1 MRGYYI
7 LTCIFFSLQVIVM
20 AQTTKCELCVLC
32 QEKTNEELVCP
43 LDNPVGVRGAEAYKD
58 IISLVNQ
65 FRDIDAAPHPNLELP
80 DEATM
85 QANRASWHK
94 TCRQLYKASALD
106 RAKTRYSKA
115 LQPLRKRPRRASTE
129 TNRNLCLFCNET
141 TSKDDHSFQKVS
153 LTEDIHDKAV
163 SLGEDRIVARL
174 AEGDLV
180 AIEAKYHRNCYT
192 KFNRRHYEMQM
203 NTKQCQGTQDTE
215 IIVEN
220 ELLQFVNEEIAG
232 GCRIFA
238 LQDLTDMMTE
248 RLEQH
253 EIRKKVNCT
262 RLKKRVLENFPH
274 LTEEKGIRNRVFLVC
289 SEEARK
295 IISSASQTPEEELR
309 TLLMAAS
316 ILRKAVLG
324 HDTVFNFMG
333 LFPEGCEEF
342 AVPVRLKYFFR
353 QLLHG
358 PKSSPMQ
365 DNSRAVLSMSQLTML
380 NITSLPANRRC
391 EPPLAVFLALQLHS
405 QTRSKKLVE
414 LLHQYC
420 LSVSYKR
427 VLTIE
432 IGYAQATAER
442 ARANA
447 DIVCP
452 SNLRHKIFTVAAL
465 DNLDHNPTSRTATSS
480 FHGTGISMFQF
491 PTVENPGL
499 DQEPMEIN
507 FHRPASRK
515 GPMLPPL
522 YTFVPPMSRN
532 LVTQPPVKDV
542 QPQSMASFD
551 KEEQHEKAWM
561 KIVQENMQM
570 DFESETD
577 PPIMWSAYHAS
588 RSDAVGSTE
597 KCIEAMLPLFRDK
610 AATPKMIRH
619 GMYLVKKTTE
629 FLNSEQ
635 IPIMV
640 VDQPLFDIA
649 KKMQWTFP
657 ELFGED
663 RFLVMLGGL
672 HIEMALWAT
681 MGDFLRGSGWPEVL
695 AEAGIALTEAAAIS
709 YLRANDPMRTR
720 YAHQITVV
728 VLDSLLKR
736 AYEDGGSEMTFD
748 DWVSVACKEKPTV
761 QFWLLI
767 HKYEQLIFMFIRS
780 HRERKFKLMVATL
793 KKLVLLFFAL
803 DHQNYARWV
812 SVFIRDLE
820 SLPSS
825 IQEEFE
831 AGHWTVSR
839 SNHRYSSIPIDH
851 AHEQANK
858 RVKGVGGVIGITENP
873 EMLERWIAT
882 GPEISRV
889 LQQFTNVHDDGGQE
903 LPHHEEGSTSQHR
916 FKCHVTNLMDVL
928 QSRGNPFEE
937 SSADLVTLD
946 NKVCVDKSAATSVR
960 VLESRGEEQYDHFR
974 KNVLD
979 TNNVPLQAP
988 IKKNKFL
995 LFHEEK
1001 IRKKTAVQKK
1011 RKHFQQH
1018 TELYGQA
1025 FIMIDSRGGNLEEF
1039 FRHESS
1045 SSPPALASEGSI
1057 YSCNKSDLLAC
1068 IIETS
1073 ACTGLPADVELV
1085 APDDYGVIVI
1095 DGGALI
1101 HSLPGTIV
1109 QGKTFAEYFTK
1120 VFCPRIQHELKRAA
1134 RVDIVWDQYRS
1145 MSIKSATREKR
1156 GKGTRQRVSGSAKVP
1171 GNWQNF
1177 LSNAENKKELFS
1189 FLSTSIVQTSFQD
1202 GKQVYVTS
1210 GDQVLNAGN
1219 GPPMGRCNHEEAD
1232 TRVLVHLLH
1241 ALQYSS
1247 LGMVYTGDT
1256 DVVVILLCNFHHIK
1270 AVNPESEIWISF
1282 KTGKTVNMISLNNI
1296 ASILGVT
1303 TCKALALFHAFTGS
1317 DSTSAFKYK
1326 GKRYCFKRKDEVPS
1340 LLSEFATIT
1349 STPFH
1354 ISPELKK
1361 VVHYFVCK
1369 LYSDELITDDTN
1381 LDLVRMRVFCHRTQD
1396 VERIPPT
1403 SDALDQHL
1411 KRSVFQA
1418 SIWITAHE
1426 PLALV
1431 PSPCN
1436 HGWMEKGGQLV
1447 PIWTTLPLARDVFD
1461 LDVKCACT
1469 KPCSSCKCKK
1479 AELKCSRLC
1488 KCKCPN

>member
-1 MRGYYI
+1 MYYI
-7 LTCIFFSLQVIVM
+7 SFQAGVM
-20 AQTTKCELCVLC
+20 AEMMDCELCVLC
-32 QEKTNEELVCP
+32 QEKTKEELVCP

-58 IISLVNQ
+58 IISLVRQ
-65 FRDIDAAPHPNLELP
+65 FRDVDAAPHSNLELP

-106 RAKTRYSKA
+106 RARTRYSKG
-115 LQPLRKRPRRASTE
+115 LPPLRKRPKRSSTE
-129 TNRNLCLFCNET
+129 TNRNLCLFCNEM
-141 TSKDDHSFQKVS
+141 TSNDDHSFQKVS

-163 SLGEDRIVARL
+163 SLGEDRIVAQL

-192 KFNRRHYEMQM
+192 KFNRRHFEMLM
-203 NTKQCQGTQDTE
+203 STKQGQVTQDIE

-220 ELLQFVNEEIAG
+220 ELLQFVSEEIAG
-232 GCRIFA
+232 GCRMFA

-248 RLEQH
+248 KLRLH
-253 EIRKKVNCT
+253 EIHKTVNCT
-262 RLKKRVLENFPH
+262 RLKERVLEHFPH
-274 LTEEKGIRNRVFLVC
+274 LTEERGIRNRVFLLC
-289 SEEARK
+289 SETARK

-309 TLLMAAS
+309 TLLVAAS
-316 ILRKAVLG
+316 ILRKAVLD
-324 HDTVFNFMG
+324 HDTAFNFKG
-333 LFPEGCEEF
+333 SFPEGCEAS
-342 AVPVRLKYFFR
+342 AVPIRLKYFFR

-380 NITSLPANRRC
+380 NIASLPAKRRC
-391 EPPLAVFLALQLHS
+391 EPPLAVFLALNLHS
-405 QTRSKKLVE
+405 QTRSKKLVQ

-420 LSVSYKR
+420 LSISYKR
-427 VLTIE
+427 VLNME
-432 IGYAQATAER
+432 IGYAQANAER
-442 ARANA
+442 AHNNG

-491 PTVENPGL
+491 PSVENPGL
-499 DQEPMEIN
+499 DQEPMEIS
-507 FHRPASRK
+507 FHRPPSSK
-515 GPMLPPL
+515 GPMLPTL
-522 YTFVPPMSRN
+522 YTFVPPISRN

-542 QPQSMASFD
+542 QPQPMASFD

-561 KIVQENMQM
+561 KMVQENMQVN
-570 DFESETD
+570 FESETD
-577 PPIMWSAYHAS
+577 PPIMWSAYHAT
-588 RSDAVGSTE
+588 RLDAVGSTE

-629 FLNSEQ
+629 FLNSQQ

-681 MGDFLRGSGWPEVL
+681 MGDFLRGSGWPEAL
-695 AEAGIALTEAAAIS
+695 AEAGIALTVPAAIS
-709 YLRANDPMRTR
+709 YLKANDPMRTR

-728 VLDSLLKR
+728 VLDYLLKL
-736 AYEDGGSEMTFD
+736 AYEDDESEMTFD
-748 DWVSVACKEKPTV
+748 NWVCVACKEKPTV

-780 HRERKFKLMVATL
+780 HRERKFTLMVATL
-793 KKLVLLFFAL
+793 RKLVLLFFAL

-831 AGHWTVSR
+831 AGHWTISR
-839 SNHRYSSIPIDH
+839 SNHRYSSIPIDQ

-889 LQQFTNVHDDGGQE
+889 LEQFTDVDDDGGQE
-903 LPHHEEGSTSQHR
+903 LPHHEEGSASQRR
-916 FKCHVTNLMDVL
+916 FRHHITNLMDVL
-928 QSRGNPFEE
+928 QSRGNPFQE
-937 SSADLVTLD
+937 SSADLVTLN
-946 NKVCVDKSAATSVR
+946 NKVCVDKSAATSVL

-995 LFHEEK
+995 LFHED
-1001 IRKKTAVQKK
+1001 KTQKK
-1011 RKHFQQH
+1011 KAVHKKVQHFKQH
-1018 TELYGQA
+1018 TDLYGQA
-1025 FIMIDSRGGNLEEF
+1025 FIMLDSRGGNLAEF

-1057 YSCNKSDLLAC
+1057 NSCKKSDLLAC
-1068 IIETS
+1068 IMEAS
-1073 ACTGLPADVELV
+1073 ASTGLSADVELA
-1085 APDDYGVIVI
+1085 APDDYEVIII

-1101 HSLPGTIV
+1101 HSLPGTTV
-1109 QGKTFAEYFTK
+1109 HGKTFAEYFTK
-1120 VFCPRIQHELKRAA
+1120 VFYPRIRHELNRAA
-1134 RVDIVWDQYRS
+1134 RVDVVWDQYHS
-1145 MSIKSATREKR
+1145 MSIKATTREKR
-1156 GKGTRQRVSGSAKVP
+1156 GNGTRQRVSRSAKVP

-1189 FLSTSIVQTSFQD
+1189 FLSTSIVQTPFQD
-1202 GKQVYVTS
+1202 GKQVYITS

-1232 TRVLVHLLH
+1232 TRILVHLLH

-1282 KTGKTVNMISLNNI
+1282 KTGNTVNMISLNNI
-1296 ASILGVT
+1296 ASGLGVT
-1303 TCKALALFHAFTGS
+1303 TCKAMALFHAFTGS
-1317 DSTSAFKYK
+1317 DSTSSFKYK

-1340 LLSEFATIT
+1340 LLKEFATT
-1349 STPFH
+1349 ASTPFL
-1354 ISPELKK
+1354 ISPELRE
-1361 VVHYFVCK
+1361 VVSHFVCK
-1369 LYSDELITDDTN
+1369 LYSDEPITDDTN
-1381 LDLVRMRVFCHRTQD
+1381 VDLVRMNVFCHKTRD

-1403 SDALDQHL
+1403 SDALNQHL
-1411 KRSVFQA
+1411 KRCVFQA
-1418 SIWITAHE
+1418 SIWTTAHKS
-1426 PLALV
+1426 LALV
-1431 PSPCN
+1431 PSPSN
-1436 HGWMEKGGQLV
+1436 HGWMEKDGQLV

-1479 AELKCSRLC
+1479 ADLKCSRLC

>member
-43 LDNPVGVRGAEAYKD
+43 LDNPVGVRGAETYKD

-365 DNSRAVLSMSQLTML
+365 DNSRAVLSMSQLTIL

-427 VLTIE
+427 VVTIE

-465 DNLDHNPTSRTATSS
+465 DNIDHNPTSRTATSS

-551 KEEQHEKAWM
+551 TEEQHEKAWM

-663 RFLVMLGGL
+663 RFLVMSGGL

-960 VLESRGEEQYDHFR
+960 VL
-974 KNVLD
+974 
-979 TNNVPLQAP
+979 
-988 IKKNKFL
+988 
-995 LFHEEK
+995 
-1001 IRKKTAVQKK
+1001 
-1011 RKHFQQH
+1011 
-1018 TELYGQA
+1018 
-1025 FIMIDSRGGNLEEF
+1025 
-1039 FRHESS
+1039 
-1045 SSPPALASEGSI
+1045 
-1057 YSCNKSDLLAC
+1057 
-1068 IIETS
+1068 
-1073 ACTGLPADVELV
+1073 
-1085 APDDYGVIVI
+1085 
-1095 DGGALI
+1095 
-1101 HSLPGTIV
+1101 
-1109 QGKTFAEYFTK
+1109 
-1120 VFCPRIQHELKRAA
+1120 
-1134 RVDIVWDQYRS
+1134 
-1145 MSIKSATREKR
+1145 
-1156 GKGTRQRVSGSAKVP
+1156 
-1171 GNWQNF
+1171 
-1177 LSNAENKKELFS
+1177 
-1189 FLSTSIVQTSFQD
+1189 
-1202 GKQVYVTS
+1202 
-1210 GDQVLNAGN
+1210 
-1219 GPPMGRCNHEEAD
+1219 
-1232 TRVLVHLLH
+1232 
-1241 ALQYSS
+1241 
-1247 LGMVYTGDT
+1247 
-1256 DVVVILLCNFHHIK
+1256 
-1270 AVNPESEIWISF
+1270 
-1282 KTGKTVNMISLNNI
+1282 
-1296 ASILGVT
+1296 
-1303 TCKALALFHAFTGS
+1303 
-1317 DSTSAFKYK
+1317 
-1326 GKRYCFKRKDEVPS
+1326 
-1340 LLSEFATIT
+1340 
-1349 STPFH
+1349 
-1354 ISPELKK
+1354 
-1361 VVHYFVCK
+1361 
-1369 LYSDELITDDTN
+1369 
-1381 LDLVRMRVFCHRTQD
+1381 
-1396 VERIPPT
+1396 
-1403 SDALDQHL
+1403 
-1411 KRSVFQA
+1411 
-1418 SIWITAHE
+1418 
-1426 PLALV
+1426 
-1431 PSPCN
+1431 
-1436 HGWMEKGGQLV
+1436 
-1447 PIWTTLPLARDVFD
+1447 
-1461 LDVKCACT
+1461 
-1469 KPCSSCKCKK
+1469 
-1479 AELKCSRLC
+1479 
-1488 KCKCPN
+1488 

>member
-1 MRGYYI
+1 MRGYYV

-20 AQTTKCELCVLC
+20 ALKTKCELCVLC

-141 TSKDDHSFQKVS
+141 TSKDDHSFQKDS
-153 LTEDIHDKAV
+153 ITEDIHDKAV

-220 ELLQFVNEEIAG
+220 ELLQFVNDEIAG

-274 LTEEKGIRNRVFLVC
+274 LTEEKLIRNRVFLVC

-333 LFPEGCEEF
+333 LFPEGCEKF

-420 LSVSYKR
+420 LSASYKR

-577 PPIMWSAYHAS
+577 SPIMWSAYHAS

-657 ELFGED
+657 ELFGEY
-663 RFLVMLGGL
+663 RFLIMLGGL

-695 AEAGIALTEAAAIS
+695 AEAGIALTEAATIS

-946 NKVCVDKSAATSVR
+946 NTVCVDKSAATSVR

-1025 FIMIDSRGGNLEEF
+1025 FIMVDSRGGNLEEF

-1210 GDQVLNAGN
+1210 GDEVLNAGN

-1303 TCKALALFHAFTGS
+1303 TCKALALFHAFTVS

-1361 VVHYFVCK
+1361 VVHYFVYK